1 MNMSLMNIV
10 FSGAQQYPGCM
21 PSLVHSLTD
30 YYYMLL
36 RQFLHNLTTVAK
48 WPTTVHLRS
57 HSTDL
62 VHTPHTGYNTT
73 ILLLL
78 IWYHLPSNVPLPNEF
93 MYGSNVVMFSLDA
106 GNQQGLLLLRDNFLG
121 DEFSITP
128 PPGIWVPKH
137 VGTSES
143 WVILIY
149 SFHVSPLSVLYC
161 LNYSWGA

>member
-1 MNMSLMNIV
+1 
-10 FSGAQQYPGCM
+10 M
-21 PSLVHSLTD
+21 PI
-30 YYYMLL
+30 
-36 RQFLHNLTTVAK
+36 LHFTNLTTVAK
-48 WPTTVHLRS
+48 WPTTVHFS
-57 HSTDL
+57 MDL

-106 GNQQGLLLLRDNFLG
+106 GNQQDLLLLRDNFLG
-121 DEFSITP
+121 DEFSIIP

-149 SFHVSPLSVLYC
+149 SFSRLPTVRSLLSELYKILIHFANC
-161 LNYSWGA
+161 TLQCAIGFVFHSWATHHTITGKNIHIGN